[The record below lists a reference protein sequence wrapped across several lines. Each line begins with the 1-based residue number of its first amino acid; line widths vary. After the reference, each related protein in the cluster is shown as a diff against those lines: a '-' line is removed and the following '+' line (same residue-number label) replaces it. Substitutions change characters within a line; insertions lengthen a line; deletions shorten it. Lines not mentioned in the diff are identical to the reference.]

1 MFPNNLDKQRH
12 PIENRWWGVWVG
24 TFILLATA
32 AALVSPR
39 TLPFSFPIVFLAI
52 LIAAERRQKLR
63 ILRSPLGGGSLLA
76 IAFFGYAG
84 LSGLW
89 AQSPLVPIG
98 HALAAGLCFAG
109 AGVMAHALL
118 CEPRRNIFH
127 IGEGLWIGLFAG
139 LAYLFVELLSH
150 QTIKLHMYNAF
161 GFGPGNLRPPS
172 FFVWKDHR
180 LLWIA
185 PDDLKRS
192 IAPVTLFMWSGLL
205 AIRGTAPWRHAR
217 WMMPLLFILAASV
230 VFSSVHSTSKGALIG
245 GALIFSLA
253 SWRRDWSERLLRF
266 GWVASCLAII
276 PMALFLHRINL
287 QSAPWVQSSMQHR
300 IVAWNYTAQQTLK
313 APVLG
318 IGAGMMYELF
328 GSQVIENEPESYD
341 PRLPHAHN
349 IYLQTWFELGVIGA
363 AFLTLIGL
371 AILDRIHRLGPRV
384 APYGQATFA
393 SATIIASSSY
403 GMWQAWFVS
412 MFAFAVMLFAIAVR
426 TTIDQERTPGLT
438 QALE

>member
-84 LSGLW
+84 FSGLW

-328 GSQVIENEPESYD
+328 GSQVIENEPEAYD

>member
-328 GSQVIENEPESYD
+328 GSQVIENEPEAYD

>member
-1 MFPNNLDKQRH
+1 MFPNNLDKNVH

-24 TFILLATA
+24 TLILLATA
-32 AALVSPR
+32 ATLVSPR
-39 TLPFSFPIVFLAI
+39 TLPFAFPIVFLAI
-52 LIAAERRQKLR
+52 LIAALRRQKFR
-63 ILRSPLGGGSLLA
+63 ILRSPLGGGSLVTL
-76 IAFFGYAG
+76 AFFGYAG

-89 AQSPLVPIG
+89 AQSPLVPLG
-98 HALAAGLCFAG
+98 HAVSAGLCFAG
-109 AGVMAHALL
+109 AGIMAHAML

-127 IGEGLWIGLFAG
+127 IGEGLWMGLFAG
-139 LAYLFVELLSH
+139 LLYLLVELLSQ
-150 QTIKLHMYNAF
+150 QTIKLHIYNAF

-172 FFVWKDHR
+172 YFVWKNHR
-180 LLWIA
+180 LLSIA

-205 AIRGTAPWRHAR
+205 AIRGTAPWRYAR
-217 WMMPLLFILAASV
+217 WMMPALFALSASV
-230 VFSSVHSTSKGALIG
+230 VFFSVHSTSKGALIG
-245 GALIFSLA
+245 GALIFA
-253 SWRRDWSERLLRF
+253 FAQWRRDWSEWLLRA

-276 PMALFLHRINL
+276 PLALFLHRINL
-287 QSAPWVQSSMQHR
+287 QSAPWVQVSMQHR

-328 GSQVIENEPESYD
+328 GSQVIENEAEVYD

-349 IYLQTWFELGVIGA
+349 IYLQAWFELGVVGA

-393 SATIIASSSY
+393 SATIVASSSY

-412 MFAFAVMLFAIAVR
+412 MFAFAVVLFAIAVR
-426 TTIDQERTPGLT
+426 TVIDQERTPGLT
-438 QALE
+438 HALD